1 MGTFTAQ
8 ATTQPLTVLNVLGAA
23 SQYNAI
29 LLEKGIAPPPPIA
42 PSLTADVTPLE
53 SEVPVGAPMTFSVS
67 ASGSSPL
74 SYQWSSRNGVIAGA
88 TNASYSFAA
97 LAGTNAYH
105 VTVTNALGA
114 VSSSAAVVIGL
125 TNPPPWV
132 TFNDTNWVIN
142 DNGNI
147 APAITT
153 NGLLTL
159 TDGNGDES
167 SSAFYAVGQYVG
179 GFIASFTYQTTG
191 GADGVTF
198 CVQDSPAG
206 ANALGAP
213 GGALGYQGIAPS
225 VAFEIN
231 IFASAHGGI
240 GIRAGTNGSIGDFSN
255 IGYVSPAPVNL
266 TSGDNIYV
274 QLYYLAG
281 VMQVLLSDPSAPA
294 TYVTN
299 LPVDVP
305 FTLGST
311 SAYIGFTG
319 ADGGTASIQ
328 TVSNLL
334 YSYTTPPILAIAP
347 GAAGRVVVSWPVSVS
362 SLFSLVQSSSLTGPW
377 VPVAPVSSGLVG
389 LQNQVIL
396 NAGGEASF
404 YKLQLN
410 DPNAP

>member
-1 MGTFTAQ
+1 
-8 ATTQPLTVLNVLGAA
+8 
-23 SQYNAI
+23 
-29 LLEKGIAPPPPIA
+29 
-42 PSLTADVTPLE
+42 
-53 SEVPVGAPMTFSVS
+53 
-67 ASGSSPL
+67 
-74 SYQWSSRNGVIAGA
+74 
-88 TNASYSFAA
+88 
-97 LAGTNAYH
+97 
-105 VTVTNALGA
+105 VTNALGA